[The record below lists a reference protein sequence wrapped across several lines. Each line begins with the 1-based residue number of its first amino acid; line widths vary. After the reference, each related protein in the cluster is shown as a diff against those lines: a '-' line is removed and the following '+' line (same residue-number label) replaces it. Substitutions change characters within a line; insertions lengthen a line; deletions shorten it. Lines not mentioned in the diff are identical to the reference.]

1 MAGETTLA
9 QCLAVVQK
17 LVFLVQPLLIW
28 RPLEDTLSDALQ
40 LKHRARLLG
49 LSEDGGL
56 AAPDHDE
63 HVHCSCLSP
72 LTANPGGLNEG
83 FYNRDSKVGL

>member
-1 MAGETTLA
+1 MSCCRPEAGRPCTAAAHLA
-9 QCLAVVQK
+9 
-17 LVFLVQPLLIW
+17 
-28 RPLEDTLSDALQ
+28 PLEDTLREALQ
-40 LKHRARLLG
+40 LEHRAGLLG

-56 AAPDHDE
+56 AALDHDE

-72 LTANPGGLNEG
+72 LTANPGGLNER